1 MERIRILLKSPAVKK
16 WKHTGRPEPTIKPS
30 AGYPGSL
37 FCGRGDMQKRQPV
50 RQMELLKD
58 ESDCGADATDS
69 GIDTATFLDLASE
82 DADAARVPVAGQQP

>member
-1 MERIRILLKSPAVKK
+1 
-16 WKHTGRPEPTIKPS
+16 
-30 AGYPGSL
+30 
-37 FCGRGDMQKRQPV
+37 MQKRQPV